1 MGINM
6 DAIGMSWI
14 IDKENSTV
22 WHNGVTEN
30 YNSYLVFN
38 PETKT
43 AIVVF
48 SNLPP
53 SYRIPATVLG
63 IKLLEE
69 SE

>member
-1 MGINM
+1 M

-14 IDKENSTV
+14 IAKENSII
-22 WHNGVTEN
+22 WHNGVTGN
-30 YNSYLVFN
+30 YSSYLGFN

-43 AIVVF
+43 AVVVL
-48 SNLPP
+48 SNFPP

-63 IKLLEE
+63 IKLLTE

>member
-22 WHNGVTEN
+22 WHNRVTGN

-38 PETKT
+38 LETKT
-43 AIVVF
+43 AVVVF
-48 SNLPP
+48 
-53 SYRIPATVLG
+53 
-63 IKLLEE
+63 
-69 SE
+69 